1 MTILVDSCSYNCQ
14 NVGDL
19 AMLTVA
25 VTRLRELWPGA
36 SLQVITNAPDL
47 IARHCGADVDTV
59 PVRGRR
65 LLLENRLLGRVSSW
79 LPDAL
84 ARPWDRF
91 ERQLAWER
99 PAVASASLTIKSAL
113 NGHRASDVSAYLAAV
128 ERADLLV
135 VSGAGIITD
144 AFRHNALGILS
155 TLDLVSR
162 RGVPTAMF
170 GQGLGPI
177 HDPELRERAA
187 EVLPRLMLIGV
198 RESHSSVLLLR
209 SLGVAPD
216 RVTVTGDDAIELAY
230 ALRRESAPVPFG
242 APRAIGVN
250 VRVAPYAG
258 VQADMLSALGD
269 TLIAAA
275 RRKCAKMIPIPIAHH
290 GGGMD
295 VDTLRALLPPED
307 RVDGGAALDS
317 PQSVIQRVG
326 ACRVVVTGSYHGAV
340 FALAQGI
347 PVVALVKSD
356 YYANKMLGVQ
366 QQFGVGCEVVR
377 LDDQA
382 LPKRVEGAIDRAWAD
397 AERVREPLLASARDQ
412 IGRSRQAYARL
423 RDVVATSPRR
433 VAHRQVRQRASLN
446 AMT

>member
-1 MTILVDSCSYNCQ
+1 MR
-14 NVGDL
+14 
-19 AMLTVA
+19 LT
-25 VTRLRELWPGA
+25 A
-36 SLQVITNAPDL
+36 SHA
-47 IARHCGADVDTV
+47 IAAATSIQV

-79 LPDAL
+79 LPNKL
-84 ARPWDRF
+84 AQPWDRF

-99 PAVASASLTIKSAL
+99 PSVASASLMIKAAL
-113 NGHRASDVSAYLAAV
+113 NGRRGSDVSAYLAAV

-135 VSGAGIITD
+135 VNGAGIVTD
-144 AFRHNALGILS
+144 AFRDNALGILS

-187 EVLPRLMLIGV
+187 EVLPRLTLLGV
-198 RESHSSVLLLR
+198 RESQSSVPLLR

-216 RVTVTGDDAIELAY
+216 RVMVTGDDAIELAY
-230 ALRRESAPVPFG
+230 ALRRESAHVPPG

-250 VRVAPYAG
+250 VRVAPYAE

-275 RRKCAKMIPIPIAHH
+275 RRKHAKMIPIPIAHH

-307 RVDGGAALDS
+307 RVDGGAELDS
-317 PQSVIQRVG
+317 PQSVIRRIG
-326 ACRVVVTGSYHGAV
+326 ECRVVVTGSYHGAV

-382 LPKRVEGAIDRAWAD
+382 LPERVEGAIDRAWAD
-397 AERVREPLLASARDQ
+397 AERVRAPLLASARDQ
-412 IGRSRQAYARL
+412 IGRSRDAYARL
-423 RDVVATSPRR
+423 RDMVATSR
-433 VAHRQVRQRASLN
+433 VA
-446 AMT
+446 